1 MREEKGCGVW
11 IRYKYLNPG
20 PAGPFRGKVESLS
33 DLKKGDTFRWL
44 FGLAE
49 VTSVAKAR
57 E

>member
-20 PAGPFRGKVESLS
+20 PAGPFSGKVESLS

-44 FGLAE
+44 FGLVE

-57 E
+57 K